1 MAVEPIL
8 SVITVV
14 FNNENYIGLA
24 IENFLSQNCDVA
36 ELLIID
42 GASADNTLPVIKQY
56 AAENPCINWI
66 SEKDSGQSEAMNK
79 ALKLAKGEYIS
90 FLNVDD
96 FYSEGVLNQVVSII
110 SQVNPP
116 SFMVGNCNVWN
127 EKEELVYVNRPRK
140 LKTWHILSGYYLPV
154 NPTAYFYRKDL
165 HEKIGKFNEE
175 NHHNMDIEF
184 LIEASLVTDMKYYP
198 KGWGNFRLLPNTKTV
213 NDQQDG
219 SLHTRKEEL
228 FNFYLKKLSFKIKI
242 LSHYIFFIEMS
253 KRKIVTIFKLV
264 KSPFDMMYWKFRKI
278 FLENNKN

>member
-1 MAVEPIL
+1 MKAEPIL

-24 IENFLSQNCDVA
+24 IENFLAQNCDVA

-56 AAENPCINWI
+56 AAENPCIHWI

-110 SQVNPP
+110 SHVNPP
-116 SFMVGNCNVWN
+116 AFIVGNCNVWN

-154 NPTAYFYRKDL
+154 NPTAYFYRRDL
-165 HEKIGKFNEE
+165 HEKIGMFNEE

-184 LIEASLVTDMKYYP
+184 LIEASLVTDMNYFSKD
-198 KGWGNFRLLPNTKTV
+198 WGNFRLLPNTKTV

-219 SLHTRKEEL
+219 SLIYRKKEL
-228 FNFYLKKLSFKIKI
+228 FKFYLDRLTFKIKFFT
-242 LSHYIFFIEMS
+242 HFVIFYEAL
-253 KRKIVTIFKLV
+253 KRKKNLIFKII
-264 KSPFDMMYWKFRKI
+264 KTPFEMVYWKM
-278 FLENNKN
+278 NKMFFSKQ